1 MHAGPQPATLWGM
14 DEFVDG
20 LAVLLV
26 IGGASAGI
34 GYLIG
39 KVIPQ
44 LLGS

>member
-1 MHAGPQPATLWGM
+1 MRAVPQRATLWGM
-14 DEFVDG
+14 DELVDG
-20 LAVLLV
+20 LAVLV